1 MNITP
6 FCVKILVLNTHFP
19 DQFIIQILQFIYFI
33 NLTFAIFDWK
43 IDHLIKWSFYWRIC
57 DCINVSLT
65 IVCIVLYYIVIY
77 TRVFFFCIYEYNFRL
92 HRCILYCCMLYRYF
106 YLITLNRWTPR
117 SMKQGRPWVYD
128 DDQIHAYKD
137 QSTIR
142 FV

>member
-1 MNITP
+1 MTALMSPN
-6 FCVKILVLNTHFP
+6 VLY
-19 DQFIIQILQFIYFI
+19 LM
-33 NLTFAIFDWK
+33 
-43 IDHLIKWSFYWRIC
+43 
-57 DCINVSLT
+57 

-117 SMKQGRPWVYD
+117 SILLLLKQDRPWVCD
-128 DDQIHAYKD
+128 DDQIYAYKD

-142 FV
+142 CVLKKRNVHFNKCIYCTDILYLKV

>member
-1 MNITP
+1 M
-6 FCVKILVLNTHFP
+6 FLCLM
-19 DQFIIQILQFIYFI
+19 
-33 NLTFAIFDWK
+33 
-43 IDHLIKWSFYWRIC
+43 
-57 DCINVSLT
+57 

-92 HRCILYCCMLYRYF
+92 HRCILYCCMLYIYF

-117 SMKQGRPWVYD
+117 SILLLLKQDRPWVCD

-142 FV
+142 FALIKEMFILINVYIVLISYTLRCSTNLWTRWACCTYVQLYTGELYWNTL